1 VHGVKRSVLA
11 CLGLALC
18 LQAVGDAQRHTGQ
31 VNQENAGS
39 AHAFVGKPV
48 SVAEL
53 EQIVP
58 LDEKK
63 RDSDAA
69 KELSRLRL
77 TQRLRSA
84 NLTLLKAA
92 LPGTRS
98 REALVALADV
108 SAFLDP
114 PAAEI
119 SATPAPDPAE
129 ERRIVQLMVNYLG
142 STVPKLPNF
151 YATRSTVRYD
161 DANDDPNAPGVPLH
175 RGGVSSANVV
185 YSDGHEIVDPG
196 PLKRK
201 QENPEQMGLVTSGTF
216 GPILST
222 VVGDASRSQMKFSRW
237 EQGTDCLVA
246 VFGVAVPKDKS
257 HYQVAYRNPSQTQ
270 AIEQPVAYHGEV
282 SIYPATGAILRV
294 TVEADLEPGAEMV
307 RADIMVEYGP
317 VDIGGKSYICPMRS
331 VSLSQGRSRKV
342 VFRNAIE
349 FDGHLSLGPEITRL
363 NDVTFANYHLFRAE
377 VRVLTEGEAAPDK
390 KQ

>member
-1 VHGVKRSVLA
+1 MGR
-11 CLGLALC
+11 
-18 LQAVGDAQRHTGQ
+18 AQRHAGRGI
-31 VNQENAGS
+31 QENAGN
-39 AHAFVGKPV
+39 AQAFVGKPV

-53 EQIVP
+53 KKIVP

-63 RDSDAA
+63 RDSTAA

-77 TQRLRSA
+77 TERLSNA
-84 NLTLLKAA
+84 NLTLLGAG
-92 LPGTRS
+92 LPGVRS
-98 REALVALADV
+98 REALVALADA

-119 SATPAPDPAE
+119 SGAPAPDPAE
-129 ERRIVQLMVNYLG
+129 ERRIVALMVNYLG
-142 STVPKLPNF
+142 STFPKLPNF

-161 DANDDPNAPGVPLH
+161 DANDDPSAPGVPLH
-175 RGGVSSANVV
+175 RGGASSATVV

-201 QENPEQMGLVTSGTF
+201 QANPEEMGLITSGTF

-222 VVGDASRSQMKFSRW
+222 VVGDAARSQMKFSRW
-237 EQGTDCLVA
+237 ELGTDRLVA
-246 VFGVAVPKDKS
+246 VFRVAVPKDKS
-257 HYQVAYRNPSQTQ
+257 HYQVTYRNPSQTQ
-270 AIEQPVAYHGEV
+270 AMEQPVAYHGEV
-282 SIYPATGAILRV
+282 SIDPATGAILRV
-294 TVEADLEPGAEMV
+294 MVEADLEPGVEMV
-307 RADIMVEYGP
+307 RADVMVEYGP

-331 VSLSQGRSRKV
+331 VSLAQGRSRKV

-349 FDGHLSLGPEITRL
+349 FDGSLSLGPQITRL

-377 VRVLTEGEAAPDK
+377 VRVLTEDDPAPEK